1 MQLKLAYKPLAA
13 TTKKVTWESED
24 KSKESVN
31 KSRKITVKKPFGSG
45 DYDTSTGGY
54 VTVRARAADG
64 GKAFCEFRIH
74 FVAPA
79 TKVEVVE
86 RADNIDKEYEAVVG
100 IDIDTNDAKTKLKAN
115 LTSTSSYASQYGVSQ
130 KVTWKS
136 SNTSIAEIKP
146 NDDGTCTVIGH
157 GTGKVTVTATAADGS
172 KKTGKVT
179 VYVGKLIQSIDTT
192 KDIQGIKDNEGRE
205 VITLYAKSIKNKK
218 TLQLSDKL
226 IINPITATN
235 KKLTYKSSNS
245 KLVSVSASGKLTA
258 KKRGAEDVIITVT
271 TNDGSGVKKEIVVRV
286 LQ

>member
-1 MQLKLAYKPLAA
+1 MKKGKKL
-13 TTKKVTWESED
+13 
-24 KSKESVN
+24 
-31 KSRKITVKKPFGSG
+31 
-45 DYDTSTGGY
+45 
-54 VTVRARAADG
+54 
-64 GKAFCEFRIH
+64 
-74 FVAPA
+74 
-79 TKVEVVE
+79 
-86 RADNIDKEYEAVVG
+86 
-100 IDIDTNDAKTKLKAN
+100 KLKAK
-115 LTSTSSYASQYGVSQ
+115 LSPKSSKT

-136 SNTSIAEIKP
+136 SNASIAEVKP
-146 NDDGTCTVIGH
+146 NDDGSCTVIGH

-179 VYVGKLIQSIDTT
+179 VYVGKLIQSIGTT
-192 KDIQGIKDNEGRE
+192 KDIQGITDNEGRE

-271 TNDGSGVKKEIVVRV
+271 TNDGSGVKKEIIVRV